1 MRKNYFALVLGVLVV
16 FLMNQALAAPTDVP
30 LNRGIIVTGTSSIEK
45 EPDQTVIQFTILTT
59 GKKREEVQAE
69 NNQIASRV
77 ASAFFQAGVERK
89 DWKTIQLNVGP
100 LYDYNSKGES
110 KQNGYQMTH
119 QIIVTLPGVTQAG
132 KIVNLLV
139 DSGVTNIDSIQFT
152 LKDQNGAFKEALVEA
167 TKEAREKAE
176 IMAAASGAKIKGV
189 RYIGTPIYQYRPYNE
204 EVSPKKYAVAD
215 MAVREE
221 QQVWASTVDV
231 NATIQIHFDLV
242 E

>member
-16 FLMNQALAAPTDVP
+16 FLMNQASAAPIETP
-30 LNRGIIVTGTSSIEK
+30 LNKGIIVTGISSIEK

-69 NNQIASRV
+69 NNQISSRV

-89 DWKTIQLNVGP
+89 DWKTTQLDVGP

-119 QIIVTLPGVTQAG
+119 RIIVTLPGVTQAG

-152 LKDQNGAFKEALVEA
+152 LKDHNGAFKEALVEA

-176 IMAAASGAKIKGV
+176 IMAGASGAKIKGV
-189 RYIGTPIYQYRPYNE
+189 RYIGTPVYQYRPR
-204 EVSPKKYAVAD
+204 PAVVTGKEMAAD
-215 MAVREE
+215 MPVRDE

>member
-1 MRKNYFALVLGVLVV
+1 M
-16 FLMNQALAAPTDVP
+16 
-30 LNRGIIVTGTSSIEK
+30 
-45 EPDQTVIQFTILTT
+45 
-59 GKKREEVQAE
+59 
-69 NNQIASRV
+69 
-77 ASAFFQAGVERK
+77 
-89 DWKTIQLNVGP
+89 
-100 LYDYNSKGES
+100 YDYNSKGES

-119 QIIVTLPGVTQAG
+119 RIIVTLPGVTQAG

-152 LKDQNGAFKEALVEA
+152 LTDHNGAFKEALVEA

-176 IMAAASGAKIKGV
+176 IMAGASGAKIKGV
-189 RYIGTPIYQYRPYNE
+189 RYIGTPIYQYRPRTA
-204 EVSPKKYAVAD
+204 EVSAKNAGAN
-215 MAVREE
+215 MAVRDE